1 MIDSSDI
8 SLPEAPAIPGLR
20 IRRYR
25 GPEDIPA
32 IVEVTNAGRRA
43 DGVDWLPSLEDTR
56 NEFEHL
62 NNEVPERD
70 ALMAEVD
77 GELVAFVRASWALRD
92 GRYVLHTQGEVHP
105 RVRRRGLGR
114 ALLHG
119 AQARLR
125 EIARDLPRDHE
136 RQFSS
141 ESMAG
146 QDGARALLAADGYV
160 PVRWFAEMLR
170 PLDEPIPDPAL
181 PPGLEIRPVTPAD
194 HRRIFEAEAEA
205 FRDHWGYREWTDVD
219 FERTFAS
226 PDIETSLWRVVWD
239 GDEVAAVTET
249 FIHAD
254 ENRSLGTDHGWLER
268 ISTRRPWRGRGV
280 AKAMIA
286 SAMLALRE
294 RGMSHA
300 ALGVDA
306 DNPSGAF
313 GLYERLGFRVANRME
328 AVAKAFDEGT

>member
-1 MIDSSDI
+1 VTEASDSVR
-8 SLPEAPAIPGLR
+8 LPDAPAIPGLR

-25 GPEDIPA
+25 GEADLPG
-32 IVEVTNAGRRA
+32 IVAVQHAARRA

-56 NEFEHL
+56 NEFAHL
-62 NNEVPERD
+62 INEVPERD
-70 ALMAEVD
+70 MLIAEVD
-77 GELVAFVRASWALRD
+77 GEQVGFARASWALRD
-92 GRYVLHTQGEVHP
+92 GGYVYHTTGEIHP
-105 RVRRRGLGR
+105 SVRRRGLGR

-125 EIARDLPRDHE
+125 EIAANLPTDQPR
-136 RQFSS
+136 RFGS
-141 ESMAG
+141 ETMDG
-146 QDGARALLAADGYV
+146 QVGAKALLAGEGYT

-170 PLDEPIPDPAL
+170 PLSEPIPGVSL
-181 PPGLEIRPVTPAD
+181 PPGLELRPVREED

-205 FRDHWGYREWTDVD
+205 FRDHWGYREWTEVD
-219 FERTFAS
+219 YERTFAG
-226 PDIETSLWRVVWD
+226 PDVDTSLWRVVWD

-254 ENRSLGTDHGWLER
+254 ENLALGIEHGWLER
-268 ISTRRPWRGRGV
+268 ISTRRAWRGRGV
-280 AKAMIA
+280 AKAMIV
-286 SAMLALRE
+286 SALEALRE

-313 GLYERLGFRVANRME
+313 GLYERLGFQVANRME
-328 AVAKAFDEGT
+328 AVAKPFDPS